1 MPLSIYAED
10 ISMMFNLSRNKETRL
25 KEYVINLIKGKLF
38 FDEFWAL
45 QNISFSLEQGDSLGL
60 IGVNGSGKSTLL
72 KVIAGILTPT
82 KGIIRTHGSI
92 APLIEISGG
101 FDRSLSAKENI
112 FLASAMHRHT
122 RQFTQKRFE
131 SIIDFAELWEF
142 ADVPLKNY
150 SSGMISRLGFAIAT
164 LVDADI
170 LIADEV
176 LAVGDIKFRQ
186 KCEKRMEEM
195 RRNGTTVLFV
205 SHSTAQVK
213 KICKQA
219 LWLEKGKMKMIGD
232 VHSVCDAYEK
242 TLVLQKGAL

>member
-1 MPLSIYAED
+1 
-10 ISMMFNLSRNKETRL
+10 
-25 KEYVINLIKGKLF
+25 
-38 FDEFWAL
+38 
-45 QNISFSLEQGDSLGL
+45 
-60 IGVNGSGKSTLL
+60 
-72 KVIAGILTPT
+72 
-82 KGIIRTHGSI
+82 
-92 APLIEISGG
+92 
-101 FDRSLSAKENI
+101 
-112 FLASAMHRHT
+112 
-122 RQFTQKRFE
+122 
-131 SIIDFAELWEF
+131 
-142 ADVPLKNY
+142 
-150 SSGMISRLGFAIAT
+150 MISRLGFAIAT

-242 TLVLQKGAL
+242 SLVLQKGAL